1 MNIRRGVVAAPIRH
15 EGGENAK
22 SGSIP
27 TPKQPLAI
35 EVQHSCGAE
44 QQEAGGIR
52 EIH

>member
-1 MNIRRGVVAAPIRH
+1 MSIRRRDVAAPIRQ
-15 EGGENAK
+15 EGGKSPK